1 VNVMGRRATLCCAAP
16 RSMCSGATMAHVLT
30 TPFTELIGCTVPIQ
44 QAPVAGVA
52 GPDLVEAVCRAGGL
66 GTLPMAGLTSMA
78 DAVSRVAASGCGPF
92 AVNFLMPFLRSLG
105 LDAAAES
112 AAASARLVEFFYD
125 DPDADLVARVHA
137 AGALAGWQVGSADEA
152 RAAVAV
158 GCDLVVAQGVEA
170 GGHVRG
176 TFPLLVLLDA
186 VLEAVEVPV
195 VAAGGI
201 AGPRAMAAALAAG
214 AAGVRVGTRFVAT
227 TESEAHPDYIAALVA
242 AGHGDTVLTT
252 AFGAEWPDAPHRV
265 LRSALQA
272 AEAAGVVV
280 GTSPDGGQVVR
291 FSTSPPS
298 RGTTGNIGAMALY
311 AGEGVGTVSSVTLA
325 ADVIYQLA
333 NGAEA
338 LLRRWG

>member
-1 VNVMGRRATLCCAAP
+1 
-16 RSMCSGATMAHVLT
+16 MADMLT

-52 GPDLVEAVCRAGGL
+52 GPDLVEAVSRAGGL
-66 GTLPMAGLTSMA
+66 GTLPMAGLTPLPEAVSQVA
-78 DAVSRVAASGCGPF
+78 DAGCGPF

-105 LDAAAES
+105 LEAMAES

-125 DPDADLVARVHA
+125 DPDADLVARVHS
-137 AGALAGWQVGSADEA
+137 AGALAGWQVGSAEEA
-152 RAAVAV
+152 RAAVDA

-176 TFPLLVLLDA
+176 TVPLLILLDA

-214 AAGVRVGTRFVAT
+214 AAAVRVGTRFVAT
-227 TESEAHPDYIAALVA
+227 TESEAHPDYIAALLA

-252 AFGAEWPDAPHRV
+252 AFDAEWPNAPHRV
-265 LRSALQA
+265 LRSAV
-272 AEAAGVVV
+272 AEADAAGAVV
-280 GTSPDGGQVVR
+280 GTSPDGSPVVR
-291 FSTSPPS
+291 HSTNPPS

-311 AGEGVGTVSSVTLA
+311 AGQGLDTINQVTPA
-325 ADVIYQLA
+325 AEVIRQLA
-333 NGAEA
+333 DGAEA
-338 LLRRWG
+338 LLRQWS